1 VTPIRLVIADDQALV
16 RAGLRLI
23 LESEDDLIVVAE
35 ASDGADALSV
45 IAAHRPDVIL
55 MDVRMPGTDG
65 ITATRRLLAEHATQQ
80 TVAPPV
86 LMLTTFEDDEV
97 LWGAIEAGA
106 AGFLLKDSPA
116 DDLIT
121 AIRTTAA
128 GGSWL
133 DPRVTPRLL
142 ARLRATPHVKSEG
155 LERLTSR
162 EIEVLMMMAA
172 GRTNTEI
179 AADLYVSE
187 RTVKSHIG
195 SIFVKLDARDRT
207 AAILV
212 AYRSGLVD
220 PRAI

>member
-1 VTPIRLVIADDQALV
+1 MQIRLVIADDQALV

-23 LESEDDLIVVAE
+23 LETEDDLIVVAE
-35 ASDGADALSV
+35 ASDGGEALSV
-45 IAAHRPDVIL
+45 IAAHRPDVVL

-65 ITATRRLLAEHATQQ
+65 ITATRRLLAEHAVRQ
-80 TVAPPV
+80 APPPPV

-116 DDLIT
+116 DDLVT
-121 AIRTTAA
+121 AIRTTAS

-142 ARLRATPHVKSEG
+142 ARLRAHPRSESDG
-155 LERLTSR
+155 LDRLTSR
-162 EIEVLMMMAA
+162 ESEVLVMMAR
-172 GRTNTEI
+172 GLTNNEI
-179 AADLYVSE
+179 AGDLCVSE

-212 AYRSGLVD
+212 ALRCGLVD
-220 PRAI
+220 PRDV

>member
-1 VTPIRLVIADDQALV
+1 MIRLVIADDQALV

-23 LESEDDLIVVAE
+23 LEAEDDLDVVAE
-35 ASDGADALSV
+35 AADGEEAIAV
-45 IAAHRPDVIL
+45 IAASRPDVVL
-55 MDVRMPGTDG
+55 MDVRMPRTDG
-65 ITATRRLLAEHATQQ
+65 ITATRRLRAEQPD
-80 TVAPPV
+80 APPV

-97 LWGAIEAGA
+97 LWGAIESGA

-116 DDLIT
+116 DDLVT

-142 ARLRATPHVKSEG
+142 ARLRAAPRVDSEV

-162 EIEVLMMMAA
+162 ELEVLAMMAR
-172 GRTNTEI
+172 GHTNTEI
-179 AADLYVSE
+179 ADGLYVSE
-187 RTVKSHIG
+187 RTVKSHVT
-195 SIFVKLDARDRT
+195 SIFVKLEARDRA
-207 AAILV
+207 AAILL

-220 PRAI
+220 PRTA

>member
-1 VTPIRLVIADDQALV
+1 MIRLVIADDQALV

-23 LESEDDLIVVAE
+23 LEAEDDLDVVAE
-35 ASDGADALSV
+35 AADGEDA
-45 IAAHRPDVIL
+45 IAIILASRPDVVL
-55 MDVRMPGTDG
+55 MDVRMPRTDG
-65 ITATRRLLAEHATQQ
+65 ITATRRLRAEHAD
-80 TVAPPV
+80 APPV

-97 LWGAIEAGA
+97 LWGAIESGA

-116 DDLIT
+116 DDLVT

-142 ARLRATPHVKSEG
+142 ARLRAAPRADTDV

-162 EIEVLMMMAA
+162 EVEVLAMMAR
-172 GRTNTEI
+172 GHTNSEI
-179 AADLYVSE
+179 AAGLYVSE
-187 RTVKSHIG
+187 RTVKSHVS
-195 SIFVKLDARDRT
+195 SIFVKLEARDRA
-207 AAILV
+207 AAILL

-220 PRAI
+220 PRVV

>member
-1 VTPIRLVIADDQALV
+1 MIRLVIADDQALV

-23 LESEDDLIVVAE
+23 LEAEDDLDVVAE
-35 ASDGADALSV
+35 AADGEEAIAV
-45 IAAHRPDVIL
+45 IAASRPDVVL
-55 MDVRMPGTDG
+55 MDVRMPRTDG
-65 ITATRRLLAEHATQQ
+65 ITATRRLLAEQPD
-80 TVAPPV
+80 APPV

-97 LWGAIEAGA
+97 LWGAIESGA

-116 DDLIT
+116 DDLVT

-142 ARLRATPHVKSEG
+142 ARLRAAPRVDSEV

-162 EIEVLMMMAA
+162 ELEVLAMMAR
-172 GRTNTEI
+172 GHTNTEI
-179 AADLYVSE
+179 ADGLYVSE
-187 RTVKSHIG
+187 RTVKSHVT
-195 SIFVKLDARDRT
+195 SIFVKLEARDRA
-207 AAILV
+207 AAILL

-220 PRAI
+220 PRVV